1 MKEYTNRRCDHVTR
15 QKEMKMIKVSVNGE
29 IKEIEANLNIKQL
42 IEALNYKQKGFA
54 VAVNTTFVSIK
65 AYEETIIKNGDTID
79 ILAPV
84 QGG

>member
-1 MKEYTNRRCDHVTR
+1 
-15 QKEMKMIKVSVNGE
+15 MIKVSVNGE
-29 IKEIEANLNIKQL
+29 VKELDENLNIKEM
-42 IEALNYKQKGFA
+42 IEALNYKTKGFA

-65 AYEETIIKNGDTID
+65 NYEKTIIKDGDTID

>member
-1 MKEYTNRRCDHVTR
+1 
-15 QKEMKMIKVSVNGE
+15 MIKVSVNGE
-29 IKEIEANLNIKQL
+29 VKELDENLNIKEM
-42 IEALNYKQKGFA
+42 IEALNYKTKGFA

-65 AYEETIIKNGDTID
+65 NYEETIIKDGDTID

>member
-1 MKEYTNRRCDHVTR
+1 
-15 QKEMKMIKVSVNGE
+15 MIKVSVNGE

-54 VAVNTTFVSIK
+54 VAINTTFIPIK
-65 AYEETIIKNGDTID
+65 NYEETIIEDGDTID

>member
-1 MKEYTNRRCDHVTR
+1 
-15 QKEMKMIKVSVNGE
+15 MIKISVNGE
-29 IKEIEANLNIKQL
+29 IKKIEEGLNVAQL

-54 VAVNTTFVSIK
+54 VAINTTFVPIK
-65 AYEETIIKNGDTID
+65 SYEETIINDGDTID

>member
-1 MKEYTNRRCDHVTR
+1 V
-15 QKEMKMIKVSVNGE
+15 IKVSVNGE
-29 IKEIEANLNIKQL
+29 IKEIESGLNVTQL

-54 VAVNTTFVSIK
+54 VAINTTFVSIK
-65 AYEETIIKNGDTID
+65 SYEETIINDGDTID